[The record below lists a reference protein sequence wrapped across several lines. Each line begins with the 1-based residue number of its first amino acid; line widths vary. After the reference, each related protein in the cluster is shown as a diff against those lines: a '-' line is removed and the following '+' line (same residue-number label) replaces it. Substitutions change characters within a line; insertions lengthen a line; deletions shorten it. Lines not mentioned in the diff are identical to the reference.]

1 MKVEMTNETYRICS
15 RCIMDT
21 SDPDIVFDANGWC
34 NHCVGWHA
42 RSKFYVLPL
51 AERTR
56 QLEALVEEIKR
67 AGKGHDYDCV
77 IGVSGGVDS
86 SYVAIKAK
94 ELGLRPLA
102 IHVDNGWNSEKAV
115 GNIKKI
121 LDPLSIDLST
131 VVLNWKEFREL
142 QLAFLRA
149 STPDSEIPSDH
160 AIVASFYNATK
171 QHGIRYFLSGV
182 NFRTEGIH
190 VREWSQGHLDRRY
203 LQSIYKKFYGRKLR
217 HFPLIPVTR
226 LVWNIVLH
234 RPKAVFLLDYLD
246 FDKQATKQMLIDR
259 YGWEDYGGKH
269 YESVYTRFYQGWI
282 LPHKF
287 GYDKR
292 RMHLS
297 TLVCSGQ
304 ITRARALEEIA
315 EPPYPP
321 DWIESDTVFVAKK
334 LGVTREEF
342 MEIMRA
348 PKKRYMDYPNLQ
360 NHWAFGKG
368 LDFFRYLK
376 HQLRWIS

>member
-1 MKVEMTNETYRICS
+1 MTVPYQICT

-21 SDPDIVFDANGWC
+21 TDPDIVFDANGWC
-34 NHCVGWHA
+34 NHCIGWFE
-42 RSKFYVLPL
+42 RSAFYALPL
-51 AERTR
+51 DERTR
-56 QLEALVEEIKR
+56 RLDIVVDEIKR
-67 AGKGHDYDCV
+67 HGHGKDYDCI

-86 SYVAIKAK
+86 SYVAIKCK

-102 IHVDNGWNSEKAV
+102 VHVDNGWNSEKAV
-115 GNIKKI
+115 GNIKRI
-121 LDPLSIDLST
+121 LDPLHIDLHT

-160 AIVASFYNATK
+160 AIVAAFYGATSE
-171 QHGIRYFLSGV
+171 HHVRYYLSGI

-190 VREWSQGHLDRRY
+190 VREWSQGHVDRRY
-203 LQSIYKKFYGRKLR
+203 IQSIYRQFTNKRLK
-217 HFPLIPVTR
+217 HFPLIPVTT
-226 LVWNIVLH
+226 LVRSIVMH
-234 RPKAVFLLDYLD
+234 RPKAVYLLDYLD
-246 FDKQATKQMLIDR
+246 YDKRATKQLLTET

-304 ITRARALEEIA
+304 MSRNEALEEIA
-315 EPPYPP
+315 TPPYPP
-321 DWIESDTVFVAKK
+321 EWVEPDKAFVAKK
-334 LGVTREEF
+334 LGISREEF
-342 MEIMRA
+342 DAIMAA
-348 PKKRYMDYPNLQ
+348 PKRRYRDYPNLQ
-360 NHWAFGKG
+360 NHWAFGRG
-368 LDFFRYLK
+368 LDLFRILK
-376 HQLRWIS
+376 HKLHWIS

>member
-1 MKVEMTNETYRICS
+1 MTKPYRICT

-21 SDPDIVFDANGWC
+21 TDPDIVFDANGFC
-34 NHCVGWHA
+34 NHCTAYLGRQAV
-42 RSKFYVLPL
+42 YNLPPE
-51 AERTR
+51 ERAR
-56 QLEALVEEIKR
+56 QLAAVVEEMKR
-67 AGKGHDYDCV
+67 RGHGKDYDCI

-86 SYVAIKAK
+86 SFLAVKVK

-115 GNIKKI
+115 GNIKRI
-121 LDPLSIDLST
+121 LDPLHIDLST

-160 AIVASFYNATK
+160 AIVASFYGATSK
-171 QHGIRYFLSGV
+171 HGIGYCINGI
-182 NFRTEGIH
+182 NFRTEDIH
-190 VREWSQGHLDRRY
+190 VREGSQGPLHGPY
-203 LQSIYKKFYGRKLR
+203 IKSVYKQFTGKRLR
-217 HFPLIPVTR
+217 HFPLIPVTT
-226 LVWNIVLH
+226 LVLNIVLH
-234 RPKAVFLLDYLD
+234 RPKNVFLLDYLD
-246 FDKQATKQMLIDR
+246 YDKQFAKRMLMEN

-304 ITRARALEEIA
+304 MSRDEALNEIA
-315 EPPYPP
+315 TPAYPAEWVQP
-321 DWIESDTVFVAKK
+321 DQVFVAKK
-334 LGVTREEF
+334 LGISTEEF
-342 MEIMRA
+342 AAIMAA
-348 PKKRYMDYPNLQ
+348 PKKRYSDYPNLQ
-360 NHWAFGKG
+360 NHWAFGPG
-368 LDFFRYLK
+368 LDLFRV
-376 HQLRWIS
+376 

>member
-1 MKVEMTNETYRICS
+1 MTVPYQICT

-21 SDPDIVFDANGWC
+21 TDPDIVFDAEGRC
-34 NHCVGWHA
+34 NHCTGWFERA
-42 RSKFYVLPL
+42 KFYMLPL
-51 AERTR
+51 EERTR
-56 QLEALVEEIKR
+56 RLELLVDEIKR
-67 AGKGHDYDCV
+67 RGHGKDYDCI

-86 SYVAIKAK
+86 SYVAIKCR

-115 GNIKKI
+115 GNIKRI
-121 LDPLSIDLST
+121 LDPLRIDLNT

-160 AIVASFYNATK
+160 AIVASFYNATSD
-171 QHGIRYFLSGV
+171 HRVRYYISGV

-190 VREWSQGHLDRRY
+190 VREWSQGHADRRY
-203 LQSIYKKFYGRKLR
+203 IQSIYRQFARKRLK
-217 HFPLIPVTR
+217 HFPLISVTT
-226 LVWNIVLH
+226 LVRNIVMH
-234 RPKAVFLLDYLD
+234 RPRSVYLLDYLD
-246 FDKQATKQMLIDR
+246 YDKRAAKQLLTEK

-269 YESVYTRFYQGWI
+269 YESIYTRFYQGWI

-304 ITRARALEEIA
+304 MTRDEALSEIA
-315 EPPYPP
+315 TPAYPP
-321 DWIESDTVFVAKK
+321 EWVEPDKAFLVKK
-334 LGVTREEF
+334 LGISREEF
-342 MEIMRA
+342 DAIMAA
-348 PKKRYMDYPNLQ
+348 PKRRYRDYPNLQ
-360 NHWAFGKG
+360 NHWAFGRG
-368 LDFFRYLK
+368 LDLFRILK
-376 HQLRWIS
+376 HKLHWIS

>member
-1 MKVEMTNETYRICS
+1 VKEPYQICT

-21 SDPDIVFDANGWC
+21 TDPDIVFDGNGWC
-34 NHCVGWHA
+34 NHCTAWFR
-42 RSKFYVLPL
+42 RSTFYALPRE
-51 AERTR
+51 ERAKR
-56 QLEALVEEIKR
+56 LGILVEEIKR
-67 AGKGHDYDCV
+67 RGRGKDYDCI

-86 SYVAIKAK
+86 SFVAIKAK

-115 GNIKKI
+115 GNIKRV
-121 LDPLSIDLST
+121 LDPLHIDLYT

-160 AIVASFYNATK
+160 AIVASFYNATSK
-171 QHGIRYFLSGV
+171 HRLGYYLSGI

-203 LQSIYKKFYGRKLR
+203 IENVYKRFAGKRLK
-217 HFPLIPVTR
+217 HFPLIPVPT
-226 LVWNIVLH
+226 LVRNIVMH
-234 RPKAVFLLDYLD
+234 RPKAVYLLDFLD
-246 FDKQATKQMLIDR
+246 YDKQSTKQMLIRD

-269 YESVYTRFYQGWI
+269 YESMYTRFYQGWI

-297 TLVCSGQ
+297 TLICSGQ
-304 ITRARALEEIA
+304 MTRDEAVKEISA
-315 EPPYPP
+315 PPYPP
-321 DWIESDTVFVAKK
+321 EWIEPDTAFVIKK
-334 LGVTREEF
+334 LGISREEF
-342 MEIMRA
+342 ESIMAA
-348 PKKRYMDYPNLQ
+348 PKKRYSDYPNLQ
-360 NHWAFGKG
+360 NHWAFGQG
-368 LDFFRYLK
+368 LDLFRFLK
-376 HQLRWIS
+376 HRLRWIS

>member
-1 MKVEMTNETYRICS
+1 MTQTYQICS

-21 SDPDIVFDANGWC
+21 SDPDIVFDANGLC
-34 NHCVGWHA
+34 NHCRGWFA
-42 RSKFYVLPL
+42 RAEFYALPL
-51 AERTR
+51 EERSR
-56 QLEALVEEIKR
+56 RLETLVEEIKR
-67 AGKGHDYDCV
+67 RGHGKDYDCI

-86 SYVAIKAK
+86 SFLAIKVK

-115 GNIKKI
+115 GNIKRI
-121 LDPLSIDLST
+121 LDPLQIDLST

-160 AIVASFYNATK
+160 AIVAAFYDASRRHRVRYCIN
-171 QHGIRYFLSGV
+171 GI

-190 VREWSQGHLDRRY
+190 VREWSQGHLDSRYIKSVYRRFTGKR
-203 LQSIYKKFYGRKLR
+203 LK
-217 HFPLIPVTR
+217 HFPLIPVTT
-226 LVWNIVLH
+226 LVLNLVLH
-234 RPKAVFLLDYLD
+234 RPKYVFLLDYLD
-246 FDKQATKQMLIDR
+246 YEKQTAKRLLMER

-304 ITRARALEEIA
+304 LTRNEALREISVPA
-315 EPPYPP
+315 YPP
-321 DWIESDTVFVAKK
+321 DQVEPDKVFVAKK
-334 LGVTREEF
+334 LGISREEF
-342 MEIMRA
+342 DAIMAA
-348 PKKRYMDYPNLQ
+348 PKRRYRDYPNLQ
-360 NHWAFGKG
+360 NHWAFGRG
-368 LDFFRYLK
+368 LDLFRFLK
-376 HQLRWIS
+376 NKLHWVS

>member
-1 MKVEMTNETYRICS
+1 MAQAYQICT

-34 NHCVGWHA
+34 NHCSGWFA
-42 RSKFYVLPL
+42 RSEFYALPL

-56 QLEALVEEIKR
+56 RLAILVDEIKR
-67 AGKGHDYDCV
+67 HGRGKDYDCI

-86 SYVAIKAK
+86 SFVAIKVK

-102 IHVDNGWNSEKAV
+102 VHVDNGWNSDKAV
-115 GNIKKI
+115 GNIKRI
-121 LDPLSIDLST
+121 LDPLRIDLST

-160 AIVASFYNATK
+160 AIVAAFYGASS
-171 QHGIRYFLSGV
+171 QHRVGYCLSGI

-190 VREWSQGHLDRRY
+190 VREWSQGHLDSRY
-203 LQSIYKKFYGRKLR
+203 IKSIYKKFTGKRLK
-217 HFPLIPVTR
+217 HFPLIPVTT
-226 LVWNIVLH
+226 LVRNIALH
-234 RPKAVFLLDYLD
+234 RPKNVFLLDYLD
-246 FDKQATKQMLIDR
+246 YDKQTTKRLLTEK

-297 TLVCSGQ
+297 TLICSGQ
-304 ITRARALEEIA
+304 MTRDEALAEIA
-315 EPPYPP
+315 LPPYPLEWVEA
-321 DWIESDTVFVAKK
+321 DKAFVAKK
-334 LGVTREEF
+334 FGISRQDF
-342 MEIMRA
+342 DAIIGA
-348 PKKRYMDYPNLQ
+348 PKKRYSDYPNLQ
-360 NHWAFGKG
+360 NHWAFGRG
-368 LDFFRYLK
+368 LDLFRVLK
-376 HQLRWIS
+376 HKLHWIS

>member
-1 MKVEMTNETYRICS
+1 MTESIQVCT

-21 SDPDIVFDANGWC
+21 TDPDIVFGANGWC
-34 NHCVGWHA
+34 NHCTGWFA
-42 RSKFYVLPL
+42 RSAFYALPL
-51 AERTR
+51 EERTHR
-56 QLEALVEEIKR
+56 LEALMEEIKR
-67 AGKGHDYDCV
+67 RGHGKDYDCI

-86 SYVAIKAK
+86 SFVAIKVR

-115 GNIKKI
+115 GNIKRI
-121 LDPLSIDLST
+121 LDPLHIDLHT

-160 AIVASFYNATK
+160 AIVASFYNATSD
-171 QHGIRYFLSGV
+171 HRVGYYLSGI

-190 VREWSQGHLDRRY
+190 VREWSQGHVDSRY
-203 LQSIYKKFYGRKLR
+203 IQSIYKEFTGKRLK
-217 HFPLIPVTR
+217 HFPLIPVPT
-226 LVWNIVLH
+226 LVRNTVMH
-234 RPKAVFLLDYLD
+234 RPKAVYLLDYLD
-246 FDKQATKQMLIDR
+246 YDKRSAKQLLADK

-287 GYDKR
+287 GFDKR

-304 ITRARALEEIA
+304 MTRNEALQEISM
-315 EPPYPP
+315 PSYPP
-321 DWIESDTVFVAKK
+321 ECVEPDKAFVAKK
-334 LGVTREEF
+334 LGISREEF
-342 MEIMRA
+342 DAIMAA
-348 PKKRYMDYPNLQ
+348 PKRRYSDYPNLQ
-360 NHWAFGKG
+360 NHWAFGRG
-368 LDFFRYLK
+368 LDLFRILK
-376 HQLRWIS
+376 HKLHWIT